1 MSCSMSIEQ
10 KLCEVKIFPLQSMS
24 NAIRSIDQRFVFK
37 NSRISCLSR
46 LALIFNLNN
55 RRTTILYAKNRLQ
68 VAKYDESYTVF
79 FREWIRTYGLVLK
92 VSSMESGDMGPI
104 SDECWNSVLPHGHFA
119 WHWARQCTY
128 LYCCTLY
135 NFSFLDF
142 VSGGLALTE
151 L

>member
-1 MSCSMSIEQ
+1 MSIEQ

-104 SDECWNSVLPHGHFA
+104 SDEC
-119 WHWARQCTY
+119 
-128 LYCCTLY
+128 
-135 NFSFLDF
+135 
-142 VSGGLALTE
+142 
-151 L
+151 